1 MKSKLRM
8 RISSIFIAVIMLIN
22 LLPTTAFAIEPDWSD
37 YTAISSEAD
46 LKNIENDMG
55 GKYYLTQD
63 ITLTENWTPLG
74 LGRSGSYD
82 YFDGTPFTGIFD
94 GNGHTIR
101 GLDTATKFDTYAGVG
116 LFASVG
122 AGGTIRN
129 LTLSDANVYGR
140 YWVGGFAGLNS
151 GVIENCHLVDSQVAG
166 YEKSNPSQN
175 YNYIGGSKIGGIT
188 GWNLEG
194 GVITGSS
201 VIRSSVLGNLNVG
214 GIAGINNGTISQS
227 FVRDCSDDHWI
238 GTKYQ
243 KSNATY
249 STALAMVC
257 NSLMMQ
263 LQGYDLTTPY
273 MYVGG
278 LVGSNESSQGLG
290 KVSNCY
296 VVNTQLQAID
306 AFGELIGVNWGDVEN
321 CYTAE
326 NGISFY
332 SYFYYDGVYQQI
344 LFEPDYTSRNMHKAS
359 GNTQNIHYYEGSSVV
374 LRGVGTKHLNGSG
387 MKTQSTYA
395 GWDFENIW
403 TLDATATADNYGYP
417 VFGPTTP
424 TNPVIDGFAKDRLTT
439 IPKDPDILWDPH
451 FSEDDVNLE
460 TDVVIPQDGS
470 VTLLYKLTITG
481 DADANFVVTDEGATL
496 VGSNC
501 NATQSGDTIS
511 GTIPADGIAEVYVTK
526 TFNADNIT
534 EGKLTNSASVAAG
547 DGTDLG
553 DGVGS
558 AEESTPAE
566 EEQPPTTPTA
576 PDDDDL
582 STILGNDIITVECI
596 NSNASHNAGTYGLL
610 ARSYTIGSV
619 NGSAQSGYTCDI
631 TVEPDLYVQAYNQ
644 SYGEHSLDPA
654 SQTGTIQLA
663 WNASENKWTA
673 GTPASVTFTVKH
685 EDVPGAPE
693 GPDDNFDY
701 NLVAIKVSCE
711 CTNNPECTHDTQ
723 TYDVTDG
730 QYSVSSPNFNEAKK
744 QWEIYVTVSGT
755 QARSYIDQAVTVWG
769 NPHTGF
775 ENVTPPTKLY
785 TLIYNSQ
792 YDTWE
797 KDESIEVEFE
807 VACVHQDEEY
817 DLIYDG
823 NAQEDGITANVPTDS
838 TPHYSGQS
846 VELSRQIPT
855 HSNVNGQKVVFRGWS
870 LTDSDK
876 IYAAGEALPAIVTE
890 VTFADEDITVHAVWG
905 YEDTTNPPSEPSEG
919 ELSSLLGNVVEIV
932 CDNTNSTHQAT
943 LYNLLSNSY
952 TCVVESM
959 DNGNYR
965 CVVTISPAEYV
976 KQYNLDTGAN
986 HALDPASQGS
996 KSVILSWNDQNDS
1009 WEMPVVVSPENQLPF
1024 RYTVTCE
1031 DISLTYDA
1039 NGGVF
1044 TNNSETFVAHNL
1056 QQNTAYSL
1064 GSESGYTVP
1073 TYGTHTFKGW
1083 TTDISADGKI
1093 YEENETLPVLA
1104 TTVEIPAIDTVYAV
1118 WVEDTDDDD
1127 QGDGAH
1133 HPDAGDN
1140 DDDDDD
1146 NDRDDDTEEIID
1158 EEVPLAETPWLN
1170 TEDHY
1175 AYIVGYSEDGTVR
1188 PNANITRAEVATI
1201 FFRLLTDSA
1210 RDQFWMTTNNF
1221 SDVLPNDWY
1230 NTAVSTMVNMGI
1242 IQGYEDGTFRPN
1254 ANITRAEF
1262 ATIAARFLASGYEV
1276 EDDLFTDI
1284 ANHWARESINDAAMA
1299 GWINGYEDG
1308 TFRPD
1313 AAITRAE
1320 AVTMVNNVL
1329 QRKPDADHMLDSM
1342 IKWPDN
1348 PEGTWYYEAIQEAT
1362 NSHDYDLF
1370 EDAEYETWTALQ
1382 ENRDWAAL
1390 EKDWANTHLAGGVA

>member
-8 RISSIFIAVIMLIN
+8 RISSIFIAVIMLLN
-22 LLPTTAFAIEPDWSD
+22 LFPTTVFAVEATVDSAINIGTFYQSDWSND
-37 YTAISSEAD
+37 FSPTGDSPFWSTGSVDFGDNTTATD
-46 LKNIENDMG
+46 
-55 GKYYLTQD
+55 
-63 ITLTENWTPLG
+63 
-74 LGRSGSYD
+74 R
-82 YFDGTPFTGIFD
+82 GTPQLWPK
-94 GNGHTIR
+94 H
-101 GLDTATKFDTYAGVG
+101 
-116 LFASVG
+116 
-122 AGGTIRN
+122 
-129 LTLSDANVYGR
+129 
-140 YWVGGFAGLNS
+140 
-151 GVIENCHLVDSQVAG
+151 
-166 YEKSNPSQN
+166 SN
-175 YNYIGGSKIGGIT
+175 
-188 GWNLEG
+188 
-194 GVITGSS
+194 
-201 VIRSSVLGNLNVG
+201 
-214 GIAGINNGTISQS
+214 
-227 FVRDCSDDHWI
+227 F
-238 GTKYQ
+238 
-243 KSNATY
+243 
-249 STALAMVC
+249 
-257 NSLMMQ
+257 
-263 LQGYDLTTPY
+263 TTPTSY
-273 MYVGG
+273 Y
-278 LVGSNESSQGLG
+278 NI
-290 KVSNCY
+290 
-296 VVNTQLQAID
+296 VVN
-306 AFGELIGVNWGDVEN
+306 G
-321 CYTAE
+321 E
-326 NGISFY
+326 NGIVDVDVTYNGGELVVNFTKLQEGSTTVEISLTFEYTTTGIYGGIESDGNLYLSYNINGGGGSGGDPNTPVFDDDDLDQFKDTRNRALIVQCLDNY
-332 SYFYYDGVYQQI
+332 SDHSAYVYPLSEHPAGYTIGEVVPYAGGEYDLSGWQIPTSTYTHKCVVEFDEAYYVKLMDSKFPDWGSHVLNKQETGELKIQFYY
-344 LFEPDYTSRNMHKAS
+344 NK
-359 GNTQNIHYYEGSSVV
+359 NT
-374 LRGVGTKHLNGSG
+374 R
-387 MKTQSTYA
+387 
-395 GWDFENIW
+395 GWDWVEDAPLYIYCNHGTPEPENPSIDSFTKKRLTSAPTDV
-403 TLDATATADNYGYP
+403 TLD
-417 VFGPTTP
+417 
-424 TNPVIDGFAKDRLTT
+424 L
-439 IPKDPDILWDPH
+439 
-451 FSEDDVNLE
+451 DDVTVDYSE
-460 TDVVIPQDGS
+460 PVVIPEGGS
-470 VTLLYKLTITG
+470 VTLLYKLTVTG
-481 DADANFVVTDEGATL
+481 DKGANFVITDMGATL

-501 NATQSGDTIS
+501 GATQIGNTIS
-511 GTIPADGIAEVYVTK
+511 GTIPAGGIAALYVTK
-526 TFNADNIT
+526 TFDADGISGGN
-534 EGKLTNSASVAAG
+534 LTNSASVAAG
-547 DGTDLG
+547 DDTDLG

-596 NSNASHNAGTYGLL
+596 NTSTIHADGTYGLL
-610 ARSYTIGSV
+610 AGSYTIGSV
-619 NGSAQSGYTCDI
+619 SGTAQSGYTCDI
-631 TVEPDLYVQAYNQ
+631 TVQPALYVQEYNET
-644 SYGEHSLDPA
+644 YGDHSLDPA
-654 SQTGTIQLA
+654 SQTGTIQLV
-663 WNASENKWTA
+663 WDASENEWTV
-673 GTPASVTFTVKH
+673 GNPASVTFTVKH
-685 EDVPGAPE
+685 QDVPGAPE
-693 GPDDNFDY
+693 GPDSSFDY
-701 NLVAIKVSCE
+701 DLVDIKVSCE
-711 CTNNPECTHDTQ
+711 CTNSPECTHSTQ

-730 QYSVSSPNFNEAKK
+730 EYGVSQPTFNSTKD
-744 QWEIYVTVSGT
+744 QWEVYVTVSGT
-755 QARSYIDQAVTVWG
+755 QARSYINQAVAVWE
-769 NPHTGF
+769 NPHSGF

-876 IYAAGEALPAIVTE
+876 IYAVGETLPATVTE
-890 VTFADEDITVHAVWG
+890 VTFADGDIQVHAVWG
-905 YEDTTNPPSEPSEG
+905 YEDTTNPPNEPSEG

-952 TCVVESM
+952 TCAVESM

-986 HALDPASQGS
+986 HTLDPVSQGS

-1009 WEMPVVVSPENQLPF
+1009 WEMPAVVLPENQPPF

-1031 DISLTYDA
+1031 EISLTYDA

-1044 TNNSETFVAHNL
+1044 ANNSETFVAHNL

-1064 GSESGYTVP
+1064 GSESGYTDP

-1127 QGDGAH
+1127 QGGGAH

-1140 DDDDDD
+1140 DDDDD

-1382 ENRDWAAL
+1382 ENRDWAVL

>member
-8 RISSIFIAVIMLIN
+8 RISSIFIAVIMLLN
-22 LLPTTAFAIEPDWSD
+22 LFPATAFAIEPDWSG

-46 LKNIENDMG
+46 LKNIENDMD
-55 GKYYLTQD
+55 GKYYLTQN
-63 ITLTENWTPLG
+63 ITLSAVWEPLG
-74 LGRSGSYD
+74 LGSEGQYIDQPFSGIA
-82 YFDGTPFTGIFD
+82 FTGVLD
-94 GNGHTIR
+94 GNGHQIS
-101 GLDTATKFDTYAGVG
+101 GLNTGKLATYAGVG
-116 LFASVG
+116 LFAKN
-122 AGGTIRN
+122 AGTICN
-129 LTLSDANVYGR
+129 LTLSDAYVYGR
-140 YWVGGFAGLNS
+140 YWVGGFAGINN
-151 GVIENCHLVDSQVAG
+151 GKIENCHLIDSTIAG
-166 YEKSNPSQN
+166 HEGTSASD
-175 YNYIGGSKIGGIT
+175 YNYVGGSQIGGFS
-188 GWNLEG
+188 GWNQQNG
-194 GVITGSS
+194 TISMCSVKQSGVF
-201 VIRSSVLGNLNVG
+201 GNRYVG
-214 GIAGINNGTISQS
+214 GAVGVNNGTIEQT
-227 FVRDCSDDHWI
+227 FIRDCADVNNNVWI
-238 GTKYQ
+238 GSRYYKNNSVASLALRMHCNYLNY
-243 KSNATY
+243 SGSGENA
-249 STALAMVC
+249 
-257 NSLMMQ
+257 
-263 LQGYDLTTPY
+263 PY
-273 MYVGG
+273 MYTGG
-278 LVGSNESSQGLG
+278 LVGSNQNNNGTG
-290 KVSNCY
+290 VVKNCY
-296 VVNTQLQAID
+296 VTNTQINSID
-306 AFGELIGVNWGDVEN
+306 AMGELIGVNWSQVEN
-321 CYTAE
+321 SYSAV
-326 NGISFY
+326 NGLSYY
-332 SYFYYDGVYQQI
+332 SYYRDGSIIFTPDYVARNFYDGGGSAKGVHYYS
-344 LFEPDYTSRNMHKAS
+344 PS
-359 GNTQNIHYYEGSSVV
+359 GNSILGN
-374 LRGVGTKHLNGSG
+374 GTRHVDGSG
-387 MKTQSTYA
+387 MKEQSTYL

-403 TLDATATADNYGYP
+403 TLDATATTDNYGYP

-424 TNPVIDGFAKDRLTT
+424 PEPEHPSIDSFTKKRLTSAPT
-439 IPKDPDILWDPH
+439 DVTLDL
-451 FSEDDVNLE
+451 DDVTVDYSE
-460 TDVVIPQDGS
+460 PVVIPEGGS

-501 NATQSGDTIS
+501 GATQIGNTIS

-547 DGTDLG
+547 DDTDLG

-576 PDDDDL
+576 PGDADL
-582 STILGNDIITVECI
+582 STILGDDIITVDCI
-596 NSNASHNAGTYGLL
+596 NTSTIHADGTYGLL
-610 ARSYTIGSV
+610 AGSYIIGSV
-619 NGSAQSGYTCDI
+619 SGTAQSGYTCDI
-631 TVEPDLYVQAYNQ
+631 TVQPALYVQEYNET
-644 SYGEHSLDPA
+644 YGDHSLDPA
-654 SQTGTIQLA
+654 SQTRTIQLV
-663 WNASENKWTA
+663 WDASENKWTA

-701 NLVAIKVSCE
+701 NLVDIEVSCE

-730 QYSVSSPNFNEAKK
+730 QYSVSSPNFNEAKH
-744 QWEIYVTVSGT
+744 QWEVYVTVSGT
-755 QARSYIDQAVTVWG
+755 QARSYIDQAVEVWG
-769 NPHTGF
+769 NAHTGF

-792 YDTWE
+792 YGTWE

-823 NAQEDGITANVPTDS
+823 NAQEDGFTANVPTDS
-838 TPHYSGQS
+838 TPHYSGQP

-943 LYNLLSNSY
+943 RYNLLSNSY
-952 TCVVESM
+952 TCAVESM
-959 DNGNYR
+959 NNGNYR

-986 HALDPASQGS
+986 HTLDPVSQGS

-1009 WEMPVVVSPENQLPF
+1009 WEMPAVVLPENQLPF

-1031 DISLTYDA
+1031 EISLTYDA

-1044 TNNSETFVAHNL
+1044 ANNSETFVAHNL

-1064 GSESGYTVP
+1064 GSESGYTDP

-1140 DDDDDD
+1140 DDDDD

-1382 ENRDWAAL
+1382 ENRDWAVL

>member
-22 LLPTTAFAIEPDWSD
+22 LLPTTAFAIEPDWSG

-46 LKNIENDMG
+46 LKNIENDMD
-55 GKYYLTQD
+55 GKYYLTQN
-63 ITLTENWTPLG
+63 ITLSAVWEPLG
-74 LGRSGSYD
+74 LGSEGQYIDQPFSGIA
-82 YFDGTPFTGIFD
+82 FTGVLD
-94 GNGHTIR
+94 GNGHQIS
-101 GLDTATKFDTYAGVG
+101 GLNTGNLATYAGVG
-116 LFASVG
+116 LFAKN
-122 AGGTIRN
+122 AGTICN
-129 LTLSDANVYGR
+129 LTLSDAYVYGR
-140 YWVGGFAGLNS
+140 YWVGGFAGINN
-151 GVIENCHLVDSQVAG
+151 GKIENCHLIDSTIAG
-166 YEKSNPSQN
+166 HEETSASD
-175 YNYIGGSKIGGIT
+175 YNYVGGSQIGGFS
-188 GWNLEG
+188 GWNQQNG
-194 GVITGSS
+194 TISRCSVKQSGVF
-201 VIRSSVLGNLNVG
+201 GNRYVG
-214 GIAGINNGTISQS
+214 GAVGVNNGTIEQT
-227 FVRDCSDDHWI
+227 FVRDCADVGNNVWI
-238 GTKYQ
+238 GSRYYKNNTVA
-243 KSNATY
+243 SL
-249 STALAMVC
+249 ALLMHC
-257 NSLMMQ
+257 NHLYYIGSSKNV
-263 LQGYDLTTPY
+263 PY
-273 MYVGG
+273 MYTGG
-278 LVGSNESSQGLG
+278 LVGSNQNNNGTG
-290 KVSNCY
+290 IVKNCY
-296 VVNTQLQAID
+296 VTNTQINSID
-306 AFGELIGVNWGDVEN
+306 AMGELIGVNWSQVEN
-321 CYTAE
+321 SYSAE
-326 NGISFY
+326 NGLSYY
-332 SYFYYDGVYQQI
+332 SYYRNSLITFTPDYVARNFYDGGGSAKGVHYYS
-344 LFEPDYTSRNMHKAS
+344 PS
-359 GNTQNIHYYEGSSVV
+359 GNSILGN
-374 LRGVGTKHLNGSG
+374 GTRHVDGSG
-387 MKTQSTYA
+387 MKEQSTYL

-403 TLDATATADNYGYP
+403 TLDETAMADNYGYP
-417 VFGPTTP
+417 VFGPTTSP
-424 TNPVIDGFAKDRLTT
+424 EPETPSIDGFTKERLTSAPT
-439 IPKDPDILWDPH
+439 DVILDLEGVTVDYSDP
-451 FSEDDVNLE
+451 
-460 TDVVIPQDGS
+460 VVIPQDGS
-470 VTLLYKLTITG
+470 VTLLYQLTITG
-481 DADANFVVTDEGATL
+481 DEGANFVVTDEGATL

-501 NATQSGDTIS
+501 GATQIGNTIS
-511 GTIPADGIAEVYVTK
+511 GTIPAGGIAALYVTK
-526 TFNADNIT
+526 TFDADDISGGN
-534 EGKLTNSASVAAG
+534 LTNSASVAAG
-547 DGTDLG
+547 DDTDLG

-596 NSNASHNAGTYGLL
+596 NSNTSHADGTYGLL
-610 ARSYTIGSV
+610 KGSYVIGSV

-631 TVEPDLYVQAYNQ
+631 TVQPALYVQEYNET
-644 SYGEHSLDPA
+644 YGDHSLDPA
-654 SQTGTIQLA
+654 SQTRTIQLV
-663 WNASENKWTA
+663 WDASENKWTA

-693 GPDDNFDY
+693 GPDSSFDY
-701 NLVAIKVSCE
+701 DLVDIKVSCE
-711 CTNNPECTHDTQ
+711 CTNSPECTHSTQ

-730 QYSVSSPNFNEAKK
+730 EYGVSQPTFNSTKD
-744 QWEIYVTVSGT
+744 QWEVYVTVSGT
-755 QARSYIDQAVTVWG
+755 QARSYINQAVAVWE
-769 NPHTGF
+769 NPHSGF

-823 NAQEDGITANVPTDS
+823 NAQEGGITANVPTDS

-876 IYAAGEALPAIVTE
+876 IYAVGETLPATVTE
-890 VTFADEDITVHAVWG
+890 VTFVDGDIQVHAVWG
-905 YEDTTNPPSEPSEG
+905 YEDTTNPPNEPSEG

-943 LYNLLSNSY
+943 RYNLLSNSY
-952 TCVVESM
+952 TCAVESM

-986 HALDPASQGS
+986 HTLDPVSQGS

-1009 WEMPVVVSPENQLPF
+1009 WEMPAVVSPENQLPF

-1044 TNNSETFVAHNL
+1044 ANNSETFVAHNL

-1140 DDDDDD
+1140 DDDDD

>member
-22 LLPTTAFAIEPDWSD
+22 LLPVTAFATGPDWSG
-37 YTAISSEAD
+37 YTAISSAAD
-46 LKNIENDMG
+46 LKNIANDMD
-55 GKYYLTQD
+55 GKYYLTQN

-82 YFDGTPFTGIFD
+82 KFDGTPFTGTFD
-94 GNGHTIR
+94 GNGHTIS
-101 GLDTATKFDTYAGVG
+101 GLDTTTQFETYAGVG

-151 GVIENCHLVDSQVAG
+151 GTIENCHLVDSKVGG

-175 YNYIGGSKIGGIT
+175 YNYIGGSQIGGII
-188 GWNLEG
+188 GWNLPD
-194 GVITGSS
+194 GVITDSS

-214 GIAGINNGTISQS
+214 GVTGRNNGTISQS

-263 LQGYDLTTPY
+263 SQGYYNLTTPY

-332 SYFYYDGVYQQI
+332 SYFSYDWGYQNI
-344 LFEPDYTSRNMHKAS
+344 YFEPDHASRNMHKDS

-424 TNPVIDGFAKDRLTT
+424 PEPENPSIDSFTKKRLTSAPT
-439 IPKDPDILWDPH
+439 DVTLDL
-451 FSEDDVNLE
+451 DDVTVDYSE
-460 TDVVIPQDGS
+460 PVVIPEGGS
-470 VTLLYKLTITG
+470 VTLLYKLTVTG
-481 DADANFVVTDEGATL
+481 DKGANFVVTDEGATL

-501 NATQSGDTIS
+501 GATQIGNTIS
-511 GTIPADGIAEVYVTK
+511 GTIPAGGIAALYVTK
-526 TFNADNIT
+526 TFDADNIS
-534 EGKLTNSASVAAG
+534 GGNLTNSASVAAG
-547 DGTDLG
+547 DDTDLG

-576 PDDDDL
+576 PGDADL
-582 STILGNDIITVECI
+582 STILGDDIITVDCI
-596 NSNASHNAGTYGLL
+596 NNNTSHNAGTYGLL
-610 ARSYTIGSV
+610 AGSYTIGSV
-619 NGSAQSGYTCDI
+619 SGTAQSGYTCDI
-631 TVEPDLYVQAYNQ
+631 TVQPALYVQEYNET
-644 SYGEHSLDPA
+644 YGDHSLDPA
-654 SQTGTIQLA
+654 SQTGTIQLV
-663 WNASENKWTA
+663 WDASENEWTV
-673 GTPASVTFTVKH
+673 GNPASVTFTVKH
-685 EDVPGAPE
+685 QDVPGAPA

-701 NLVAIKVSCE
+701 NLVDIEVSCE
-711 CTNNPECTHDTQ
+711 CTNNPECTTHSTQ
-723 TYDVTDG
+723 PYNVTDG
-730 QYSVSSPNFNEAKK
+730 DYSVSLPTFNEETQ
-744 QWEIYVTVSGT
+744 QWEIYVTVSGD
-755 QARSYIDQAVTVWG
+755 QARSYIDQAVEVWG
-769 NPHTGF
+769 NPHSGF
-775 ENVTPPTKLY
+775 ENVTPPTRLY
-785 TLIYNSQ
+785 TLIYN
-792 YDTWE
+792 DEDKKWE
-797 KDESIEVEFE
+797 KDASTTVEFE
-807 VACVHQDEEY
+807 VTCVHQEEY
-817 DLIYDG
+817 TLTYDG
-823 NAQEDGITANVPTDS
+823 NAQEDGNATNVPTDGHS
-838 TPHYSGQS
+838 YPAGET
-846 VELSRQIPT
+846 VELSKKIPT
-855 HSNVNGQKVVFRGWS
+855 HSDVNGQKVVFLGWS

-876 IYAAGEALPAIVTE
+876 IYAAGETYPAIVTE

-932 CDNTNSTHQAT
+932 CDNTDSNHQAT

-959 DNGNYR
+959 NNGNYR

-986 HALDPASQGS
+986 HTLDPVSQGS

-1009 WEMPVVVSPENQLPF
+1009 WEMPAVVSPENQLPF

-1031 DISLTYDA
+1031 EISLTYDA

-1044 TNNSETFVAHNL
+1044 ANNSETFVAHNL

-1064 GSESGYTVP
+1064 GSESGYTDP

-1127 QGDGAH
+1127 QGGGAH

-1140 DDDDDD
+1140 DDDDD